1 MIMNSRR
8 LPVLAVLLLWLLLA
22 GPAIALDPAQA
33 VQRLEQL
40 RRDAGAPGASA
51 AVMVGGRLVYSG
63 GVGYADAEN
72 EVPMT
77 GRSVHNI
84 GSVSK
89 LFGAIGVMQ
98 LVERGKADLDAQIQV
113 YAPWFPRK
121 QAPIT
126 VRQLMTHTSG
136 IRHYRDGEFGDGQ
149 VLRFRQ
155 FDSLQEASRR
165 WQDEPLLFAPGSHW
179 NYTSYGASLLQAV
192 IESGSGQPLERY
204 LRERVWIPAGMPH
217 TELDVPARIVR
228 DRARGYEL
236 DRASGRLENAQQE
249 NVSYKFIGGGI
260 IASDEDMVRLGHALN
275 SGALLGHEALA
286 EMYRP
291 QLGPQVKAFR
301 GEGGSEREQAPVQ
314 ALVWRVLTDASGRR
328 YYAHSGSVKGT
339 LSYFANYAEQDVV
352 VALHVNA
359 RGAKADLE
367 AAAEDLAA
375 MVLPAASKGR

>member
-1 MIMNSRR
+1 MNPLSRR
-8 LPVLAVLLLWLLLA
+8 LPRLAGPWLLWLLLVA
-22 GPAIALDPAQA
+22 PAWALEPAQV

-51 AVMVGGRLVYSG
+51 ALMVGGHLVYSG
-63 GVGYADAEN
+63 GVGFADAEN

-77 GRSVHNI
+77 GRSVHDI
-84 GSVSK
+84 GSESK
-89 LFGAIGVMQ
+89 LFGAIGTMQ

-136 IRHYRDGEFGDGQ
+136 IRHYRDGEFGDGE

-155 FDSLQEASRR
+155 FDTLQEASKR

-179 NYTSYGASLLQAV
+179 YYTTYGASLLQAV
-192 IESGSGQPLERY
+192 IETGSGEPLEQY
-204 LRERVWIPAGMPH
+204 LREHVWIPAGMLH
-217 TELDVPARIVR
+217 TGLDIPARIVAG
-228 DRARGYEL
+228 RARGYEL

-260 IASDEDMVRLGHALN
+260 IGSDEDMVRLGHALN
-275 SGALLGHEALA
+275 SGVLLGRKALA

-291 QLGPQVKAFR
+291 QLDPKLPAYRPDGDTDAPEQV
-301 GEGGSEREQAPVQ
+301 PVQ
-314 ALVWRVLTDASGRR
+314 ALIWRVLTDGAGRR
-328 YYAHSGSVKGT
+328 YYGHSGSVKGT
-339 LSYFANYAEQDVV
+339 LSYFANYADRDVV

-359 RGAKADLE
+359 SGGKADLK

-375 MVLPAASKGR
+375 LALAK